1 VPTATIASNLNFPAP
16 LSVLGFLA
24 AFAGLFLAVASVL
37 IFWLARKPKF
47 ARISAIAAGAAAVVF
62 FILRLSFSVASGE
75 TALAYGREKYFCEID
90 CHLAYSDLDAHTR
103 PDGCFVITV
112 RTRFDETATSRT
124 RPKDAPLAPSPREA
138 RLIDSPGRPY
148 APVSS
153 AGTPLRTPRRPAGSY
168 TTQLEF
174 NLPKE
179 CDRPA
184 PPQSPRSR
192 NGPTN
197 WSSATKTAGSA
208 RKPTSPYQGAAC
220 GIPHD
225 PALAEC

>member
-90 CHLAYSDLDAHTR
+90 CHLAYSDLEAHTR
-103 PDGCFVITV
+103 PDVCFVITV
-112 RTRFDETATSRT
+112 RNRFDETATSRT
-124 RPKDAPLAPSPREA
+124 RPKMPRWLRPRVKRASSTAPDARTLPSP
-138 RLIDSPGRPY
+138 
-148 APVSS
+148 APALRCALR
-153 AGTPLRTPRRPAGSY
+153 AGP
-168 TTQLEF
+168 
-174 NLPKE
+174 
-179 CDRPA
+179 PA
-184 PPQSPRSR
+184 PTPHNSNSISRKNATGLRLLITTLPQWPDKLVIGDENSWLRQKTYLALSRSSMR
-192 NGPTN
+192 H
-197 WSSATKTAGSA
+197 SA
-208 RKPTSPYQGAAC
+208 
-220 GIPHD
+220 
-225 PALAEC
+225 